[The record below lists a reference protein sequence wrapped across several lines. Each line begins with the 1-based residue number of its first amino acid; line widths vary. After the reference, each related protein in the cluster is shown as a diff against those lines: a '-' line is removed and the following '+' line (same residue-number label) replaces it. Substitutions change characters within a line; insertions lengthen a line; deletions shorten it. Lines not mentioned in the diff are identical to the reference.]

1 MLTSLRSKAQFHD
14 AEDLARILGI
24 GLRPLRTAISTLR
37 MLGLVDGQLRD
48 GVIQVLPYGDGTK
61 EIDEPSAEQVIEQ
74 VTEPEKL
81 ISADV
86 EAQPK
91 RESTGLSQKDRW
103 EKIKAAWNSH
113 KPERYLRLDGGINL
127 PLFIAIETQS
137 KRLGID
143 RDDYDAFIG
152 AVCRGAAKDE
162 WWSQRELKPTNV
174 FGFGANLDDKK
185 FENVE
190 KLYQIGRR
198 VEYSETRA
206 AQATEEAQARWE
218 EYNREQ
224 DAIDE
229 AQELAAEEARR
240 EYQEIY
246 TAWDARKKEGWSEI
260 ANDAVVAI
268 AVQTLR
274 SKLNN
279 TESYDEF
286 LRKAFSGYIGL
297 KLTPREFADAR
308 MAIHPVDWRKCPL
321 ADAYIWYTKENA

>member
-1 MLTSLRSKAQFHD
+1 VIVASAIARTAGAQQSI
-14 AEDLARILGI
+14 EDLRAKFRLPVPEV
-24 GLRPLRTAISTLR
+24 GLATETGRFPRGA
-37 MLGLVDGQLRD
+37 
-48 GVIQVLPYGDGTK
+48 PGTSSGSP
-61 EIDEPSAEQVIEQ
+61 IAFG
-74 VTEPEKL
+74 
-81 ISADV
+81 AN
-86 EAQPK
+86 
-91 RESTGLSQKDRW
+91 
-103 EKIKAAWNSH
+103 WN
-113 KPERYLRLDGGINL
+113 
-127 PLFIAIETQS
+127 
-137 KRLGID
+137 
-143 RDDYDAFIG
+143 DAFIG

-240 EYQEIY
+240 EDQEIY